1 MKVLVEEI
9 SLIIVRISQGG
20 VKGDSWG
27 IALLPDRLLMYLY
40 ILELFDEAKVW
51 TRLDS

>member
-1 MKVLVEEI
+1 MESRETV
-9 SLIIVRISQGG
+9 G
-20 VKGDSWG
+20 G
-27 IALLPDRLLMYLY
+27 IALLPGRLLMYLY

>member
-9 SLIIVRISQGG
+9 SLIIVRSSQGG
-20 VKGDSWG
+20 VKEG

-40 ILELFDEAKVW
+40 ILELFDEAKVG